1 MSANKTIAAIATP
14 PGRGGVGVVRIS
26 GQDLAE
32 FARRLT
38 AAQAPKPRVAS
49 LRRFLDEDGS
59 VLDEGLLLL
68 FSAPHSYTGEDVLEL
83 QAHGGPVVMQMLLA
97 RCIALGATL
106 AEPGEFTRRAFL
118 NGKLDLAQAEG
129 VIDLI
134 DASTQAAARSA
145 QRSLS
150 GQFSQAV
157 NAWRDKLVDLRM
169 LVEATLDFPEEDIDF
184 LQAAKAF
191 ERLALLESE
200 LSALL
205 ARAQQGSLLRSG
217 LHVVL
222 VGQPNVGKSSLLN
235 RLTGEDRAIVTDQA
249 GTTRDVLRELIHI
262 EGIPLHIIDTAGL
275 RDTDNEVE
283 QIGISRS
290 WAEIGKAD
298 LILRLVD
305 ARTGISA
312 ADHEID
318 ARLPQGVPVVW
329 AFNKCDLLQAPI
341 AYQALPNES
350 LIALSAKTGEGI
362 DVLRSALL
370 KIAGWEGRGEDVI
383 LARERHLV
391 ALRTALEHVRWAIEQ
406 ARQQQLDLLAEELRL
421 AQEAVNTIT
430 GEFGADDLLGVI
442 FSRFCIGK

>member
-1 MSANKTIAAIATP
+1 M
-14 PGRGGVGVVRIS
+14 VRIS